1 MEKFRITRLPVFIC
15 VAVFSCLTAFSAK
28 QNDGNPEK
36 RDVLKI
42 MEQVAGWQIDNFG
55 QSKTHELDWTKAT
68 LYAGMMELASL
79 SENPKYEN
87 WLLDIGRKHG
97 WQPQN
102 RMYIADDIAVSQMF
116 LDMYRKVGDK
126 RMLNPTMA
134 RTEWVVNHPSVNS
147 LCLNRHDEATLER
160 WSWCDALFMA
170 PPVYAKMYS
179 ITGDSKYLVFMDG
192 EFRATYD
199 YLYDKEQMLFFRDCN
214 YFSKREPNGQKV
226 FWGRGN
232 GWVMGGLTN
241 ILKELPVDSHFRK
254 FYAELF
260 VEMSSKI
267 AGLQDQHGYWHAS
280 MLDPQSYPNPETS
293 SSGFFVYA
301 LAYGVNSGLLE
312 KEKYLPVIL
321 KGWNALV
328 SAVFPDGKLGWVQPI
343 GENPRSTTKE
353 MTEVYGVGAFL
364 MAGSEVSRLEET
376 KR

>member
-1 MEKFRITRLPVFIC
+1 
-15 VAVFSCLTAFSAK
+15 
-28 QNDGNPEK
+28 
-36 RDVLKI
+36 
-42 MEQVAGWQIDNFG
+42 
-55 QSKTHELDWTKAT
+55 
-68 LYAGMMELASL
+68 MMKLAL
-79 SENPKYEN
+79 ISENPRYEN

-116 LDMYRKVGDK
+116 LDMYQKVGDK

-214 YFSKREPNGQKV
+214 YFSKRESNGQKV

-232 GWVMGGLTN
+232 GWVMGGLTK
-241 ILKELPVDSHFRK
+241 ILKELPADSHFRK
-254 FYAELF
+254 FYATLYT
-260 VEMSSKI
+260 EMSSKI
-267 AGLQDQHGYWHAS
+267 ASLQDQQGYWHAS
-280 MLDPQSYPNPETS
+280 MLDQKSYPNPETS

-301 LAYGVNSGLLE
+301 LAYGINSGLLD
-312 KEKYLPVIL
+312 KEKYMPIVK
-321 KGWNALV
+321 KGWDALV
-328 SAVFPDGKLGWVQPI
+328 DAVFPDGKLGWVQPI

-353 MTEVYGVGAFL
+353 MTEVYGIGSFL
-364 MAGSEVSRLEET
+364 LAGSEVYKL
-376 KR
+376 K

>member
-1 MEKFRITRLPVFIC
+1 MIKPIVKKIFTLAGMVAYCAVLSFSSEPV
-15 VAVFSCLTAFSAK
+15 K
-28 QNDGNPEK
+28 GNLQK
-36 RDVLKI
+36 KDVVKI
-42 MEQVAGWQIDNFG
+42 MEQVADWQIANFN
-55 QSKTHELDWTKAT
+55 QSKPHDLDWTKAT
-68 LYAGMMELASL
+68 LYAGMMELASI
-79 SENPKYEN
+79 SENLKYQN
-87 WLLDIGRKHG
+87 WLSDIGWKYG

-134 RTEWVVNHPSVNS
+134 RTDWVVSHPSTNG
-147 LCLNRHDEATLER
+147 LCLNRNDYETLER

-214 YFSKREPNGQKV
+214 YFSKRESNGQKV

-232 GWVMGGLTN
+232 GWVMGGLTK
-241 ILKELPVDSHFRK
+241 ILKELPADSHFRK
-254 FYAELF
+254 FYATLYT
-260 VEMSSKI
+260 EMSSKI
-267 AGLQDQHGYWHAS
+267 ASLQDQQGYWHAS
-280 MLDPQSYPNPETS
+280 MLDQKSYPNPETS

-301 LAYGVNSGLLE
+301 LAYGINSGLLD
-312 KEKYLPVIL
+312 KEKYMPIVK
-321 KGWNALV
+321 KGWDALV
-328 SAVFPDGKLGWVQPI
+328 DAVFPDGKLGWVQPI

-353 MTEVYGVGAFL
+353 MTEVYGIGSFL
-364 MAGSEVSRLEET
+364 LAGSEVYKL
-376 KR
+376 K